1 MEIIDIWGKMNKS
14 ILYDNS
20 CSAGTNE
27 IQNAF
32 LDELRINGVRH
43 KGYGIIPKIIM
54 IDPILSIEA
63 KALYAFFCSFSGGGS
78 QLFPGREYILHF
90 LKISK
95 NVYYNALNELKDK
108 GLVSVE
114 QKIGEGGKFTNNI
127 FTLESSP
134 SLYSSVPD
142 ETNMSNAYHKV
153 YAEGLL
159 AAGYGFIPKAV
170 MIDDS
175 ISFREKAMYAYICA
189 FSGSGNTAFPSKSV
203 ILHQLSIGDSSYRSF
218 IKVLVAHNYI
228 RVVRKHENGKLAG
241 NEYIIVDKPNSTEF
255 SLKPEIKVIKNQGVE
270 ISDTVSIS
278 QSVEI
283 QDTAIQDTV
292 SQDAVIYD
300 TKTNNYTN
308 NNLKNNKDKIYSIAP
323 EEKTVEEFVEDVCKI
338 FGRAK
343 SKLSKKDR
351 GIIRGWIEQK
361 IKLSIIK
368 QAHDEAW
375 GTFDKA
381 KQNFNYVNGILKNW
395 MLEGK
400 TEEDIFGGSIIE
412 PEDDLILRD
421 MAKIPVYE
429 EDN

>member
-1 MEIIDIWGKMNKS
+1 M
-14 ILYDNS
+14 
-20 CSAGTNE
+20 
-27 IQNAF
+27 
-32 LDELRINGVRH
+32 
-43 KGYGIIPKIIM
+43 
-54 IDPILSIEA
+54 
-63 KALYAFFCSFSGGGS
+63 
-78 QLFPGREYILHF
+78 
-90 LKISK
+90 
-95 NVYYNALNELKDK
+95 
-108 GLVSVE
+108 
-114 QKIGEGGKFTNNI
+114 
-127 FTLESSP
+127 
-134 SLYSSVPD
+134 
-142 ETNMSNAYHKV
+142 
-153 YAEGLL
+153 
-159 AAGYGFIPKAV
+159 
-170 MIDDS
+170 
-175 ISFREKAMYAYICA
+175 
-189 FSGSGNTAFPSKSV
+189 
-203 ILHQLSIGDSSYRSF
+203 
-218 IKVLVAHNYI
+218 
-228 RVVRKHENGKLAG
+228 
-241 NEYIIVDKPNSTEF
+241 
-255 SLKPEIKVIKNQGVE
+255 IKNQGVE